1 MSSALGCSVSLKSS
15 WGFDPNGHICQLIVE
30 FYTQF
35 CKLALIFKAYHWSPE
50 KTSKYPA
57 FTRENQGFHALFH
70 ALF

>member
-15 WGFDPNGHICQLIVE
+15 WDFDLSGQIRQLIVE

-35 CKLALIFKAYHWSPE
+35 CKLALIFKAYLWSPG

-57 FTRENQGFHALFH
+57 FTRENQGFHALF
-70 ALF
+70 